1 MISKVD
7 LHDFWEITRALY
19 GNGRTSDAEM
29 AVVRQLL
36 DAMFTPAVTAPGP
49 PAPSPRR

>member
-1 MISKVD
+1 MISKID

-29 AVVRQLL
+29 AVVRQML
-36 DAMFTPAVTAPGP
+36 DAMFTPAVTAPTP
-49 PAPSPRR
+49 PASSARR